1 MAHKNLAPRLG
12 PEEVQEDA
20 EGTLFPM
27 ELHEKKKERIVS
39 DTKATGTQSSASLK
53 LHFLRGC

>member
-20 EGTLFPM
+20 EGTLFPV
-27 ELHEKKKERIVS
+27 ELQEKKKEKDRIRH
-39 DTKATGTQSSASLK
+39 QSNSYTI
-53 LHFLRGC
+53 